1 MSPPFNKLCV
11 EFDSYNKIASWNL
24 CLGLSNK
31 KDIVIDYLK
40 ANNVEIC
47 CLQETEVD
55 INFPVTELN
64 CKNYNLEL
72 EDNDTKKRAGIYLH
86 SGVNYVRRKDLES
99 PNHHIVIVDITTSKK
114 FCVINLY
121 RSFHPQG
128 NLSPDEFFKS
138 QLGVLQKALCSN
150 CLILGDFNL
159 DARMELRLDYPR
171 NYCWSTTVE
180 SMCLMILRCK
190 DMCIRLFL

>member
-1 MSPPFNKLCV
+1 MNNSNKL
-11 EFDSYNKIASWNL
+11 KIASWNL

-72 EDNDTKKRAGIYLH
+72 EDNDTKKEL
-86 SGVNYVRRKDLES
+86 VF
-99 PNHHIVIVDITTSKK
+99 T
-114 FCVINLY
+114 CVW
-121 RSFHPQG
+121 
-128 NLSPDEFFKS
+128 
-138 QLGVLQKALCSN
+138 A
-150 CLILGDFNL
+150 
-159 DARMELRLDYPR
+159 
-171 NYCWSTTVE
+171 
-180 SMCLMILRCK
+180 
-190 DMCIRLFL
+190 